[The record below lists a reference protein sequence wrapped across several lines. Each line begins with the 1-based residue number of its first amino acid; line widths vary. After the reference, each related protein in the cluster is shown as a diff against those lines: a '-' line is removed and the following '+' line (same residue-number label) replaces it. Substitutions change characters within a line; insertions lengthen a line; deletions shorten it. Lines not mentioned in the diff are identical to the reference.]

1 MSASDDEELLAEIV
15 EKSSVGVAAF
25 TGERALLAGF
35 AYLVTTGLGA
45 AAYGFISVFV
55 RGETISRNL
64 VAGLGD
70 GYSRTLPRAPLS
82 TQRTLLTVGS
92 VGFVAV
98 WAVVAAPLV
107 AFRGRIVELTLLRPR
122 HGPLVAL
129 FALGLLPFLLLRN
142 VRDVF
147 RGLRRI
153 RLAVLVSRLF
163 KPLALLA
170 GAAAAVAAGSGSL
183 FGLWSGV
190 VAAVAGLA
198 VVAAG
203 LLIRRT
209 ELTFSSLRADRPAAR
224 RFLAYTADA
233 TGIATLELVQR
244 RAVFV
249 VMALFLSP
257 VAAGAFSLSL
267 VVGRAVRWP
276 LSGVNGILPPIAAE
290 LYGDG
295 RRETLRRLYRQTS
308 RLATVATTP
317 VFVVGFAYAPEL
329 LGAFDDAYVD
339 QAGVLR
345 AVLLAQYAATLFGS
359 VGLLLLMT
367 DNERAS
373 LYTQVFNA
381 GVALP
386 LLVVLT
392 VRYGP
397 LGLGVAYLLSLV
409 VNNTTE
415 LLVLYRRDG
424 FVPFSARQL
433 SAAASTG
440 PTAALLALAKG
451 AVGTAGSLPVAA
463 AAVGLY
469 VWLGRR
475 VLLRASDRAALRSIL
490 G

>member
-1 MSASDDEELLAEIV
+1 MTTSDDEELLAEIV
-15 EKSSVGVAAF
+15 EKSSVGIGAF
-25 TGERALLAGF
+25 GGERALLAGF
-35 AYLVTTGLGA
+35 AYLVTAGLGA
-45 AAYGFISVFV
+45 TAYGFVSVFV
-55 RGETISRNL
+55 RGETVSRNL

-70 GYSRTLPRAPLS
+70 GYSRTLPRASPS
-82 TQRTLLTVGS
+82 TRRTLLSVGS

-98 WAVVAAPLV
+98 WAVVAAPAV
-107 AFRGRIVELTLLRPR
+107 AFRGRLVELTLLRPR
-122 HGPLVAL
+122 HEPLVVL
-129 FALGLLPFLLLRN
+129 FAVGLLPFLLLRN

-153 RLAVLVSRLF
+153 RLAVLVARLF
-163 KPLALLA
+163 KPAALVA
-170 GAAAAVAAGSGSL
+170 GAAAVVVAGGGSL

-190 VAAVAGLA
+190 VAVATGLA
-198 VVAAG
+198 AVGVG
-203 LLIRRT
+203 LLVRRT
-209 ELTFSSLRADRPAAR
+209 ELAFGSLRADRPAVR
-224 RFLAYTADA
+224 EFLAYAADA
-233 TGIATLELVQR
+233 TGVATLELVQR

-317 VFVVGFAYAPEL
+317 AFVVGYAYAPEL
-329 LGAFDDAYVD
+329 LGAFDGAYVD

-345 AVLLAQYAATLFGS
+345 AVLLAQYAATVFGS

-381 GVALP
+381 AVALP

-415 LLVLYRRDG
+415 LLVLYHRDG
-424 FVPFSARQL
+424 LVPFSPRQL
-433 SAAASTG
+433 SAAAAAG
-440 PTAALLALAKG
+440 PAAALLTLTKG
-451 AVGTAGSLPVAA
+451 AVGPAGGLLVAA
-463 AAVGLY
+463 VAVGLY
-469 VWLGRR
+469 VWFGRR
-475 VLLRASDRAALRSIL
+475 VLLRAPDRAALRSAL